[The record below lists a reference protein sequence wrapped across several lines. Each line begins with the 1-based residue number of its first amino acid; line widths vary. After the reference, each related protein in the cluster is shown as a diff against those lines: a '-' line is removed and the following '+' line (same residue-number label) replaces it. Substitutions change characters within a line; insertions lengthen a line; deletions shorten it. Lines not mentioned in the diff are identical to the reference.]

1 MSCQQSNIDSKM
13 KGTAQTC
20 RRRSPIALERRF
32 TYRFAVIASRMG
44 SALAPYHERYDLSV
58 ATWRVLAVIGRYE
71 PLSAKEL
78 ARRTST
84 DPFRVTRAL
93 TTLAGKGF
101 VSRQAHAHDRR
112 RVSLRLTP
120 TGRGIH
126 DKIAQSL
133 SDMERSVLEALSVR
147 EQTMLYRLLDK
158 MDLRIASAL
167 DDGTLT
173 ACETVPPPDGVSILK
188 P

>member
-1 MSCQQSNIDSKM
+1 MN
-13 KGTAQTC
+13 GTAQTC
-20 RRRSPIALERRF
+20 RRRSTIALERRF

-44 SALAPYHERYDLSV
+44 SALAPCHERYDLSV
-58 ATWRVLAVIGRYE
+58 AAWRVLAVIGRHE

-84 DPFRVTRAL
+84 DPFRMTRAL
-93 TTLAGKGF
+93 TVLGARGL
-101 VSRQAHAHDRR
+101 VSREADPNDRR

-120 TGRGIH
+120 TGRRIH

-133 SDMERSVLEALSVR
+133 SDMERSVLEVLSVR

-158 MDLRIASAL
+158 MDLRISSAL
-167 DDGTLT
+167 VDGTLT
-173 ACETVPPPDGVSILK
+173 ACGAAPPSDSKSIVK

>member
-1 MSCQQSNIDSKM
+1 MSCQQSDIDSRM

-20 RRRSPIALERRF
+20 RQRGPIALERRF

-44 SALAPYHERYDLSV
+44 SALSPCHERYDLSV
-58 ATWRVLAVIGRYE
+58 AAWRVLAVIGRHE
-71 PLSAKEL
+71 PLSAQEL

-93 TTLAGKGF
+93 TTLAGKGL
-101 VSRQAHAHDRR
+101 VSRQADPNDRR
-112 RVSLRLTP
+112 RVSLRLTS
-120 TGRGIH
+120 TGRRIH

-133 SDMERSVLEALSVR
+133 SDMERSVLEVLSVR
-147 EQTMLYRLLDK
+147 EQATLYRLLDK

-173 ACETVPPPDGVSILK
+173 ASRAAPPSDSESNLQR
-188 P
+188 

>member
-1 MSCQQSNIDSKM
+1 
-13 KGTAQTC
+13 
-20 RRRSPIALERRF
+20 
-32 TYRFAVIASRMG
+32 MG

-58 ATWRVLAVIGRYE
+58 AAWRVLAVIGRHE

-93 TTLAGKGF
+93 TTLAAKGL
-101 VSRQAHAHDRR
+101 VSRQTDPNDRR

-120 TGRGIH
+120 TGRGTH

-133 SDMERSVLEALSVR
+133 SDMERSVLEVLSVR

-158 MDLRIASAL
+158 MDLRIASTL

-173 ACETVPPPDGVSILK
+173 ACGSAPPSDSESIMK